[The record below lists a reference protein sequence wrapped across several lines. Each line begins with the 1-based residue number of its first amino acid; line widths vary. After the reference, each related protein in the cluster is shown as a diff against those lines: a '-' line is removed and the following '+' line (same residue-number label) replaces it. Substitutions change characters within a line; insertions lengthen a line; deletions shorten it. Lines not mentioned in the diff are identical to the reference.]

1 MRIEGMHCA
10 ACVATIEK
18 ALIQQ
23 SGVTSASVNLLEE
36 KATIDFDPT
45 LVSRERLEAT
55 VESTG
60 YKPQRPTLRV
70 SLNPTPR
77 PDEWTHITQTLEK
90 EEGILS
96 VGAIAVTGQLVIEYD
111 EDLVSYKTIRYSLKK
126 IGFSI
131 ADEQIADMDREALSR
146 QHEIQF
152 YSRRFLFALLLTIPI
167 VVFSFL
173 PQLILPFLPLGIT
186 PNHINLVLT
195 TPVQFFAGYPFYKS
209 SINAARH
216 GKTNMDTLIMLGT
229 STAYFYSVFATFAL
243 PGRMAFFESA
253 AMLLSFILLG
263 RTLEAIAKGRTSK
276 AIRSLMDLQPQTAIL
291 LRNNEEV
298 EVPTD
303 EVEVG
308 DLLLVKPGA
317 QIPVDGTVVRGQ
329 SAVNEAMVTGESIPV
344 SKTLKDKVIGGTI
357 NQTGTLTVQAKSIG
371 QDTVLAQIIKLVE
384 DAQTHKPPIQRRAD
398 AIAARFVPF
407 IIILAV
413 ATFVVWL
420 VLLDWISALGFAI
433 AVLVAACPCAL
444 GLATP
449 AALMVG
455 ISRGAQMGILFKSGE
470 GLEAIPQ
477 VDTIV
482 FDKTGTLTVGHPTVT
497 DFITVEGITET
508 EVLPLVGSL
517 ERLSEHPLADAIVEF
532 AKGRNVQF
540 HEVTDFQSIPGQGVT
555 GRIGKHKIAI
565 GSDTFMQELNI
576 DLQELLPHLPHLQQ
590 QGKTT
595 LFAAQNNQA
604 FGLIA
609 VADTLKP
616 DSSTAINQLQQ
627 MGIDVTMLTGDRE
640 VTAQAIAR
648 TVGINHVVAQVLP
661 GEKAKEIR
669 RLQSEGHR
677 VAMAG
682 DGVNDAPALAQ
693 ADVGIALG
701 SGTDVSVEAGDI
713 VLVNDNLLDV
723 VSAVQLGR
731 KTMLKIKQ
739 GFFWALIYNMI
750 LLPIAAGILFPY
762 IILRPEWAALA
773 MALSSV
779 SVVTNALL
787 LNRFKPPLRSSPT
800 ATLSKPRTQE
810 PDFAIDPVCKMRV
823 DTKTML
829 HTDHHGKR
837 YFFCSNHCQVK
848 FETNPLQYEN
858 QDVIEQ

>member
-1 MRIEGMHCA
+1 MHCA

-18 ALIQQ
+18 ALVQQ
-23 SGVTSASVNLLEE
+23 RGVTSASVNLLEE

-45 LVSRERLEAT
+45 LVSRENLEAV

-60 YKPQRPTLRV
+60 YKPQRPKLRV

-77 PDEWTHITQTLEK
+77 PDEWSHITQTLEK

-111 EDLVSYKTIRYSLKK
+111 ESLVSYKSVRHSLKK
-126 IGFSI
+126 LGFSI

-146 QHEIQF
+146 EYEIQF
-152 YSRRFLFALLLTIPI
+152 YFRRFLFALILTIPI
-167 VVFSFL
+167 VVFSFI
-173 PQLILPFLPLGIT
+173 PQLIQPFLPIGLT
-186 PNHINLVLT
+186 PNHLNLVLT

-216 GKTNMDTLIMLGT
+216 RKTNMDTLIMLGT

-243 PGRMAFFESA
+243 PGHMSFFESA
-253 AMLLSFILLG
+253 AMLLTFILLG

-276 AIRSLMDLQPQTAIL
+276 AIRSLMDLQPKTATL
-291 LRNNEEV
+291 LRNNEEI

-357 NQTGTLTVQAKSIG
+357 NQTGTLTVQAKSVG

-407 IIILAV
+407 IIILAL
-413 ATFVVWL
+413 ATFIAWL
-420 VLLDWISALGFAI
+420 VLLDWVSALGFAI

-455 ISRGAQMGILFKSGE
+455 IGRGAQMGILFKTGE
-470 GLEAIPQ
+470 GLEVIPQ

-497 DFITVEGITET
+497 DFITTEDVT
-508 EVLPLVGSL
+508 KHEVLPLIASL
-517 ERLSEHPLADAIVEF
+517 ERLSEHPLAEAIVEY
-532 AKGRNVQF
+532 AKE
-540 HEVTDFQSIPGQGVT
+540 HEAEIMEVTDFQSYPGQGVM
-555 GRIGKHKIAI
+555 GIIGNNKMAI
-565 GSDTFMQELNI
+565 GSDVFLQELNI
-576 DLQELLPHLPHLQQ
+576 DLQELLPHQSHLQQ

-595 LFAAQNNQA
+595 LFAAKNSRA

-609 VADTLKP
+609 IADTLKP
-616 DSSTAINQLQQ
+616 DSAAAIRKLQT
-627 MGIDVTMLTGDRE
+627 MGIDVAMLTGDRE
-640 VTAQAIAR
+640 GTAQAIAR
-648 TVGINHVVAQVLP
+648 NAGINRIVAEVLP
-661 GEKAKEIR
+661 GEKAKEIQ
-669 RLQSEGHR
+669 RLQSKGHR

-713 VLVNDNLLDV
+713 VLVNDSLLDV

-731 KTMLKIKQ
+731 KTMQKIKQ
-739 GFFWALIYNMI
+739 GFFWALIYNMF

-773 MALSSV
+773 MTLSSV

-787 LNRFKPPLRSSPT
+787 LNRFKPQPHQTPMHLN
-800 ATLSKPRTQE
+800 SKPRTTE
-810 PDFAIDPVCKMRV
+810 PHFVIDPVCNMRV
-823 DTKTML
+823 DPSIAL
-829 HTDHHGKR
+829 HSDYNGKR
-837 YFFCSNHCQVK
+837 YYFCSNHCLTK
-848 FETNPLQYEN
+848 FEANPLQYES
-858 QDVIEQ
+858 QDVIEE